1 MSESANVSEILSE
14 TVLDIEAIVNE
25 VRFAILLNYKPLL
38 FSYFLFLLIQ
48 NGESLNMKQYPLY

>member
-25 VRFAILLNYKPLL
+25 VSCFPTLLL
-38 FSYFLFLLIQ
+38 
-48 NGESLNMKQYPLY
+48 